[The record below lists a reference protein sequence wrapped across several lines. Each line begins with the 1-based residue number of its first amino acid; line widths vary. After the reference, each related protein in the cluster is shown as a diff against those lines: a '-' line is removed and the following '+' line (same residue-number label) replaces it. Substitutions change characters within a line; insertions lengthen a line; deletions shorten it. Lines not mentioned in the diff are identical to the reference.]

1 VQSKLTPSKKE
12 SQISNIGR
20 FLWEMREMM
29 IKTTIKISHI
39 SLCLQLKKLRF
50 LLNERYKNNQ
60 LEKLVKKYEKT

>member
-20 FLWEMREMM
+20 FPWEMREKL
-29 IKTTIKISHI
+29 IKIFIKISHI
-39 SLCLQLKKLRF
+39 SPCLQLKKLRF